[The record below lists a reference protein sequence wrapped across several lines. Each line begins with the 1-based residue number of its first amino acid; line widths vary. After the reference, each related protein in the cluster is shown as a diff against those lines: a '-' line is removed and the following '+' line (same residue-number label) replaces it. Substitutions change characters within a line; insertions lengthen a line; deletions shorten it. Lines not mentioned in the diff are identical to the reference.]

1 MCSHCRKKK
10 KKKPQQQTNKMNSV
24 SQDCLIPSWES
35 LSHWLEEKG
44 QWEGLPKISPKLKD
58 CGGGLE
64 GAEECVTSG
73 DTFVQS
79 ALAFPSWR
87 ICFCKKG

>member
-1 MCSHCRKKK
+1 L
-10 KKKPQQQTNKMNSV
+10 PQV
-24 SQDCLIPSWES
+24 
-35 LSHWLEEKG
+35 
-44 QWEGLPKISPKLKD
+44 SPKLKD

-64 GAEECVTSG
+64 GAEDCVTSG